1 MAEASIPVDLLNPG
15 QVFACLGFMEA
26 AEVLCGPCEGRFAYG
41 GSESRVSFVL
51 RVNGGEDPVQK
62 VLKFLAEAEV
72 KEVAPFGWSVPLKPR
87 KEETDNRYAK
97 RLAEHEAWLKSLERS
112 SAFPSPGPESPAT
125 LTAAL
130 RAGGKEIRLDYWTDG
145 SSRPDVKFW
154 AGAGGYAGSALT
166 RDALA
171 LVSTLGDNALADAAQ
186 DPLNVSAP
194 QSSSFRFDWR
204 RDYIPL
210 DAGFS
215 PNEHGGI
222 EMIGY
227 PFVEL
232 LAAIGMQNARPAR
245 IDARNKLSYR
255 YGVSSA
261 MLPTVFARVILGGE
275 TLGFPIRLFRMRL
288 GWPGQEGQAR
298 CITDAQEETIT

>member
-15 QVFACLGFMEA
+15 QVFACLGLMEA
-26 AEVLCGPCEGRFAYG
+26 AEILYGPCTGRFDYRQ
-41 GSESRVSFVL
+41 SEAVTKFVL
-51 RVNGGEDPVQK
+51 DVGGAHEPVAEI
-62 VLKFLAEAEV
+62 LRFLGRADVRAISPLGSNLSTSRWNVETARSQAAV
-72 KEVAPFGWSVPLKPR
+72 FPCAVPDSPAALPILITDGTKSVPV
-87 KEETDNRYAK
+87 
-97 RLAEHEAWLKSLERS
+97 EHWA
-112 SAFPSPGPESPAT
+112 
-125 LTAAL
+125 
-130 RAGGKEIRLDYWTDG
+130 DG
-145 SSRPDVKFW
+145 SDRDNVKFW
-154 AGAGGYAGSALT
+154 AGAAGYPGAALA
-166 RDALA
+166 RDALNF
-171 LVSTLGDNALADAAQ
+171 VRGLGDNALAAAAA
-186 DPLNVSAP
+186 DPFGVSAP

-222 EMIGY
+222 AMVGY

-245 IDARNKLSYR
+245 VNARDKLAYR

-261 MLPTVFARVILGGE
+261 MLPTEFTRAVLGGE
-275 TLGFPIRLFRMRL
+275 SLGFPIRLFRMRL

-298 CITDAQEETIT
+298 CIIDAQEEIRT

>member
-26 AEVLCGPCEGRFAYG
+26 AEILCGSCKGMFAYNSA
-41 GSESRVSFVL
+41 GSSATFTLEVDGARDPISETL
-51 RVNGGEDPVQK
+51 R
-62 VLKFLAEAEV
+62 FLAGADARAI
-72 KEVAPFGWSVPLKPR
+72 APRNSDLSTEKWDV
-87 KEETDNRYAK
+87 ETLQSDTFV
-97 RLAEHEAWLKSLERS
+97 
-112 SAFPSPGPESPAT
+112 FPSAAPNTP
-125 LTAAL
+125 AAL
-130 RAGGKEIRLDYWTDG
+130 PMLLTSGQQSIPIEHWADG
-145 SSRPDVKFW
+145 SDRDNVKFW
-154 AGAGGYAGSALT
+154 AGAAGYPGAALA
-166 RDALA
+166 RDALN
-171 LVSTLGDNALADAAQ
+171 LVRELGDNAFADAAG
-186 DPLNVSAP
+186 DPFNVSAP

-215 PNEHGGI
+215 PNEHGGV
-222 EMIGY
+222 EMVGY

-245 IDARNKLSYR
+245 VDARNKLAYR

-261 MLPTVFARVILGGE
+261 MLPTVFVRAVLGGE
-275 TLGFPIRLFRMRL
+275 SLGFPIRSFRMRL

-298 CITDAQEETIT
+298 CIIDAQEEPSP

>member
-26 AEVLCGPCEGRFAYG
+26 VEILCGPCEGRFTYDNASY
-41 GSESRVSFVL
+41 SATFVL
-51 RVNGGEDPVQK
+51 KANAARDPISEI
-62 VLKFLAEAEV
+62 LHFLSGAEAR
-72 KEVAPFGWSVPLKPR
+72 AISPR
-87 KEETDNRYAK
+87 YSDLSTKKWDVET
-97 RLAEHEAWLKSLERS
+97 LRS
-112 SAFPSPGPESPAT
+112 DTFAFPCAAPDTP
-125 LTAAL
+125 AAL
-130 RAGGKEIRLDYWTDG
+130 PMLLTNGKKSIPIEHWADG
-145 SSRPDVKFW
+145 SGRDNVKFW
-154 AGAGGYAGSALT
+154 AGAAGYPGAALA
-166 RDALA
+166 RDALK
-171 LVSTLGDNALADAAQ
+171 LVPGLGDNALAAAAA
-186 DPLNVSAP
+186 DPFSVSAP

-222 EMIGY
+222 EMVGY

-245 IDARNKLSYR
+245 IDARNKLAYR
-255 YGVSSA
+255 YGVSNA
-261 MLPTVFARVILGGE
+261 MLPTAFARAILGGE
-275 TLGFPIRLFRMRL
+275 SLGFPIRLFRMRL

-298 CITDAQEETIT
+298 CIIDAQEELTT